1 MSTTTASSSS
11 PSCSSQ
17 EEASSYYHH
26 HHHRNSKES
35 TTDSF
40 SGSDD
45 SDDREESSVAS
56 ESSPCHS
63 PFHIADILGGNKPAR
78 VADDAKDSS
87 SSSSSKPRRRVYAPV
102 PLQPPRHRHRGLAMQ
117 PPPPP
122 PPPPALTPLY
132 YESPTTGPTSCYQSV
147 CGQLM
152 AQAQCELA
160 QYEIAL
166 KLKEEE
172 AAKSAKKS
180 RPKKYLCEECGKGFS
195 NGGQLK
201 GHSRIHTGERPF
213 VCNHPNCG
221 KCFTRNEE
229 LTRHRKIHSGEKPHK
244 CPTCLKCF
252 GRKDHLTKHY
262 KTHMPRYCFPAS
274 LAEID
279 QLTQQQHHH
288 HQGLVVG
295 LPAATAAAFLSSQYM
310 TPAMHY
316 L

>member
-1 MSTTTASSSS
+1 MSTTTSASS
-11 PSCSSQ
+11 PSSSQ
-17 EEASSYYHH
+17 EEASSYYNH

-63 PFHIADILGGNKPAR
+63 PFHIADILGSSNKPVR

-87 SSSSSKPRRRVYAPV
+87 SSSSKPKRRVYAPV
-102 PLQPPRHRHRGLAMQ
+102 PLQPPRHHHRGLAMQ

-122 PPPPALTPLY
+122 PLPPALPTLY
-132 YESPTTGPTSCYQSV
+132 YESPTSGPASCYQSV

-274 LAEID
+274 LAELD
-279 QLTQQQHHH
+279 QLTQQQQQH
-288 HQGLVVG
+288 HQGLMAG
-295 LPAATAAAFLSSQYM
+295 LPAAAFLSSQYM